1 MLLKFAAYFFT
12 QSNAIFS
19 DALESIVNVAASSF
33 AFYSIYLSAIPK
45 DQNHPYGHGKIEF
58 FSVFMEGAL
67 IFIAGLFIIFKGIY
81 NVFYP
86 VELDNI
92 LEGLGI
98 VFFTGVVNYILGS
111 YLLKKSKGLHSL
123 TIMAEGKHLIT
134 DAFSTFGLTVG
145 LLILY
150 FTGYQLVDVILSMI
164 LGLFILYNGYKL
176 LRRSVGGLMDESDT
190 KMLEEVVEV
199 LQKNRKA
206 SWIDVH
212 NLRIQ
217 RYGNELHLDC
227 HLTLPNYF
235 DLNQVHAEVSEV
247 DALVNNHVQLK
258 TEFFIHADPCLP
270 QCCHYC
276 NVQNCPIRSE
286 DKKLDLLWDINL
298 LSQNRKHFEYT
309 ADKKGGGR

>member
-1 MLLKFAAYFFT
+1 MLLKFAAYFYT

-19 DALESIVNVAASSF
+19 DALESIVNVAASGF
-33 AFYSIYLSAIPK
+33 AFYSVYLSAIPK
-45 DQNHPYGHGKIEF
+45 DLNHPYGHGKIEF
-58 FSVFMEGAL
+58 FSVFVEGGL
-67 IFIAGLFIIFKGIY
+67 IFIAGLAIISKGIY
-81 NVFYP
+81 NIFYP

-98 VFFTGVVNYILGS
+98 ILFTGIVNYILGS
-111 YLLKKSKGLHSL
+111 YLLVKSKGLNSL
-123 TIMAEGKHLIT
+123 TLMAEGKHLVT

-145 LLILY
+145 LIVLY
-150 FTGYQLVDVILSMI
+150 VTGYQLVDVVLSIL
-164 LGLFILYNGYKL
+164 LGLFILYNGYQL
-176 LRRSVGGLMDESDT
+176 LRRSVGGLMDESDN
-190 KMLEEVVEV
+190 KILEEVVDV
-199 LQKNRKA
+199 LQRNRKT

-235 DLNQVHAEVSEV
+235 DLNRVHTEVSEV
-247 DALVNNHVQLK
+247 DALINHHVRLK

-286 DKKLDLLWDINL
+286 AKKLDLMWDVRL
-298 LSQNRKHFEYT
+298 LSENRKHFEYT
-309 ADKKGGGR
+309 SDRKGRTT

>member
-19 DALESIVNVAASSF
+19 DALESIVNVAASGF
-33 AFYSIYLSAIPK
+33 AFYSVYLSAIPK

-58 FSVFMEGAL
+58 FSVFVEGGL
-67 IFIAGLFIIFKGIY
+67 IFIAGLFIIGKGIY
-81 NVFYP
+81 NIFYP
-86 VELDNI
+86 VDLANI

-98 VFFTGVVNYILGS
+98 ILFTGIVNYLLGS
-111 YLLKKSKGLHSL
+111 YLLRKSKGLNSL
-123 TIMAEGKHLIT
+123 TLMAEGKHLVT

-145 LLILY
+145 LVVLY
-150 FTGYQLVDVILSMI
+150 LTGYQMVDVVLSII

-190 KMLEEVVEV
+190 KMLEEVVDV
-199 LQKNRKA
+199 LQKNRKT

-235 DLNQVHAEVSEV
+235 DLNRVHTEVSEV
-247 DALVNNHVQLK
+247 DALINQHVRLK

-276 NVQNCPIRSE
+276 NVGNCPIRSE
-286 DKKLDLLWDINL
+286 VKKLDLLWDVRL
-298 LSQNRKHFEYT
+298 LSENRKHFEYT
-309 ADKKGGGR
+309 FDGKGREL

>member
-19 DALESIVNVAASSF
+19 DALESIVNVVASSF
-33 AFYSIYLSAIPK
+33 AFYSVYLSAIPR

-58 FSVFMEGAL
+58 FSVFMEGGL
-67 IFIAGLFIIFKGIY
+67 IFLAGLFIISKAIY
-81 NVFYP
+81 NIIYP
-86 VELDNI
+86 VALENI

-98 VFFTGVVNYILGS
+98 VFFTGIVNYILGS
-111 YLLKKSKGLHSL
+111 FLLTRSKTLNSL
-123 TIMAEGKHLIT
+123 TLMAEGKHLVT
-134 DAFSTFGLTVG
+134 DAFSTFGLTAG

-150 FTGYQLVDVILSMI
+150 FTGFQLVDVILSI
-164 LGLFILYNGYKL
+164 LLGTYILYNGYTL

-199 LQKNRKA
+199 LQRNRKA
-206 SWIDVH
+206 PWIDVH

-247 DALVNNHVQLK
+247 DALVNDHVMLK

-276 NVQNCPIRSE
+276 SVENCPIRSE
-286 DKKLDLLWDINL
+286 DKKLDLAWDINL

-309 ADKKGGGR
+309 LHEKGDVQ